1 MPRSEVSFRRGLVVI
16 PELRE
21 LLIRERAPFEVIGP
35 RLTPLLEPS
44 AASHVARRRLARVV
58 IVRDGDWYAMT
69 VLPATARLDLSQ
81 LRRRT
86 GRYGL
91 AVMEDDTIK
100 GQVLDCPIGA
110 MPPFGRVFGLPVYLD
125 RAFAEEAVIMFES
138 GPDHEEV
145 NMPMGAY
152 VRVERPA
159 IVPLARAA

>member
-1 MPRSEVSFRRGLVVI
+1 MI

-21 LLIRERAPFEVIGP
+21 LLIRERAPFEVTGA
-35 RLTPLLEPS
+35 RLAPPPDP
-44 AASHVARRRLARVV
+44 AAATQIARRHLARVA
-58 IVRDGDWYAMT
+58 IVRDDDWYAMT
-69 VLPATARLDLSQ
+69 VLPASASLDLAQ

-91 AVMEDDTIK
+91 IVAADEEMK
-100 GQVLDCPIGA
+100 GQVPECPIAA
-110 MPPFGRVFGLPVYLD
+110 MPPFGRVFGLPLYLD
-125 RAFAEEAVIMFES
+125 RKLAEENEIVFES
-138 GPDHEEV
+138 GPNHEET

>member
-1 MPRSEVSFRRGLVVI
+1 MI

-21 LLIRERAPFEVIGP
+21 LLIRERAPFEVTGARLPP
-35 RLTPLLEPS
+35 RRDP
-44 AASHVARRRLARVV
+44 AAESHVARGHLARVV
-58 IVRDGDWYAMT
+58 VVRDGDWYAMT
-69 VLPATARLDLSQ
+69 VLPAAAGLDLSQ

-91 AVMEDDTIK
+91 AVMKDGTIK

-125 RAFAEEAVIMFES
+125 RKLAEEAAIVFEG

>member
-91 AVMEDDTIK
+91 TVAEDDEIK
-100 GQVLDCPIGA
+100 GQVPDCPVA
-110 MPPFGRVFGLPVYLD
+110 TMPPFGRVFGLPVYLD
-125 RAFAEEAVIMFES
+125 RAFAEEAEIVFES
-138 GPDHEEV
+138 GTDREAV

-159 IVPLARAA
+159 IVPLGRAA

>member
-1 MPRSEVSFRRGLVVI
+1 VI

-21 LLIRERAPFEVIGP
+21 LLTRERAPFEVTGARLAP
-35 RLTPLLEPS
+35 RPDR
-44 AASHVARRRLARVV
+44 HLARVV

-69 VLPATARLDLSQ
+69 VSPAAAGLDLAQ

-91 AVMEDDTIK
+91 TVAEDEEID
-100 GQVLDCPIGA
+100 GQLPECPIAA

-125 RAFAEEAVIMFES
+125 RKLAEENEIVFES
-138 GPDHEEV
+138 GPDNEEI

-159 IVPLARAA
+159 IMPLARAA

>member
-1 MPRSEVSFRRGLVVI
+1 VI
-16 PELRE
+16 RELRE
-21 LLIRERAPFEVIGP
+21 LLVRERAPFEVAGA
-35 RLTPLLEPS
+35 RLAHPPDP
-44 AASHVARRRLARVV
+44 AAARQVTRRHLARVV

-69 VLPATARLDLSQ
+69 VLPASAGLDLSQ

-91 AVMEDDTIK
+91 TVAEDQEIK
-100 GQVLDCPIGA
+100 GQLPECPIAA

-125 RAFAEEAVIMFES
+125 RKFAEENEIVFES
-138 GPDHEEV
+138 GPDNEETH
-145 NMPMGAY
+145 MPMGAY